1 MYVYNTYGRRIING
15 YTDARSAGNLN
26 VVDKEAILNCL
37 IECRTLSRI
46 AEKER
51 IEKAGQKAEPNK
63 DVMRKALARYTR
75 EFAA

>member
-1 MYVYNTYGRRIING
+1 M
-15 YTDARSAGNLN
+15 
-26 VVDKEAILNCL
+26 VDKEAILNCL

-51 IEKAGQKAEPNK
+51 IEKAGQKEEPNK